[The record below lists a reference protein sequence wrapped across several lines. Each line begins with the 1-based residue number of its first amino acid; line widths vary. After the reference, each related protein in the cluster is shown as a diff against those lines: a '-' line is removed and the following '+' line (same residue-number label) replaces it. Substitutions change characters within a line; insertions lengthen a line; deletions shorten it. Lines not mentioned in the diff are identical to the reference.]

1 MHDLIF
7 ITRDIN
13 MSSDLQPLTKL
24 DVIAEAPNLK
34 IFTNRLSLRSS

>member
-7 ITRDIN
+7 IMRDIN
-13 MSSDLQPLTKL
+13 MSPDLQPLTKL

-34 IFTNRLSLRSS
+34 LFTNRLSLRSS